1 MKYMQY
7 ASNNS
12 GVLRLLIGRRMG
24 PPSTSKRLT
33 FQKQGKWYSQASKSL
48 SAELQCKKIFPQ
60 DIQVRKTK
68 AFS

>member
-24 PPSTSKRLT
+24 PPSTSKEANISEARQVVFT
-33 FQKQGKWYSQASKSL
+33 GKQIS
-48 SAELQCKKIFPQ
+48 
-60 DIQVRKTK
+60 
-68 AFS
+68 FS